1 MVKLKDLIEAGVAEV
16 QEGDDTC
23 HVSQQNGAPPFPPSL
38 PKSTPQ
44 YSSKSKRGVICG
56 SGKTNCGDGV
66 HFGILCW
73 DIMFCTG
80 R

>member
-1 MVKLKDLIEAGVAEV
+1 MSR
-16 QEGDDTC
+16 
-23 HVSQQNGAPPFPPSL
+23 VSAKWGSPVPPL
-38 PKSTPQ
+38 LTPKSTPQ